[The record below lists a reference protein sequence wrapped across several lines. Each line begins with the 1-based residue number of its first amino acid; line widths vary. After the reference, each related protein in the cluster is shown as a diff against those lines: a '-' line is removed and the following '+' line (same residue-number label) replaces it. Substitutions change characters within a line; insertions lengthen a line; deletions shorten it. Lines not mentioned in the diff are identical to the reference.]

1 MKPSLLN
8 LPPKFDRF
16 RSYPGFDQWEIC
28 KRIAVAFTT
37 HRHVLLHAPP
47 GVGKTLI
54 AATVQKLIPASNAS
68 REPRMLFLTPSRGL
82 QDQLASEFDT
92 VRVVKGRSN
101 YYCPEFRGGC
111 DLPALC
117 ESVCSIEQET
127 KKQIRENDP
136 FPSGCNYP
144 IAIKQARDSY
154 TPCGNYAF
162 WFSLAR
168 YGDPDAL
175 GPIDLLVCDEAHTI
189 LNTLTDF
196 VSIVLSPEDCRTYL
210 HIQLPRFTDCRAW
223 SQWARD
229 TAFKPACAA
238 LNKINTST
246 PPKAKA
252 KVTALCKAITELT
265 MIGLSDEKEYDRWVP
280 DTRELNVKISPL
292 WPGKLTEQYL
302 FRSIPRV
309 LLCSGSLTP
318 ETITDLG
325 IDRHTAEFI
334 EVGSVSPPSNRPI
347 IYLNS
352 TPEIKVERSMSSG
365 EKRAIVRKIDLI
377 TDVWG
382 EYPGLIL
389 PTSYEWRDIILN
401 ETRHHQLYITHD
413 SGKAQEAI
421 HHYRLGSSGILL
433 SPAAWEGY
441 DFPDCVWVVIP
452 KIPFLIS
459 NDPLLQARK
468 KERKG
473 FANSIIAAKLLQGS
487 LRHIRSRDAK
497 GVVFILDWHWTHFQS
512 STFFPQYYRSAWRVR
527 SEVPTPKELG
537 FQ

>member
-37 HRHVLLHAPP
+37 RRHVLLHAPP

-54 AATVQKLIPASNAS
+54 AATVQKLIPASDSS

-92 VRVVKGRSN
+92 VRAVKGRSN

-117 ESVCSIEQET
+117 ESVCSIEKPGNNQLSNCGYRVA
-127 KKQIRENDP
+127 IRNAYDSLT
-136 FPSGCNYP
+136 PS
-144 IAIKQARDSY
+144 
-154 TPCGNYAF
+154 GNYAF
-162 WFSLAR
+162 WLSLAR
-168 YGDPDAL
+168 YGDPNAL
-175 GPIDLLVCDEAHTI
+175 GDIDLLVCDEAHTI

-210 HIQLPRFTDCRAW
+210 GLQLPRYADCRAW
-223 SQWARD
+223 SEWARH

-238 LNKINTST
+238 LNKINNVATN
-246 PPKAKA
+246 PKVKA
-252 KVTALCKAITELT
+252 KVTALCKAITTDLT
-265 MIGLSDEKEYDRWVP
+265 MIGFDDEKEYDRWIP
-280 DTRELNVKISPL
+280 DIRELNVKISPL

-401 ETRHHQLYITHD
+401 ETRHRGMYITHD
-413 SGKAQEAI
+413 SGKAQEAVNLF
-421 HHYRLGSSGILL
+421 RPRSSGILL
-433 SPAAWEGY
+433 TPAGWEGY
-441 DFPDCVWVVIP
+441 DLPDCMWIVIP

-497 GVVFILDWHWTHFQS
+497 GVVFILDWHWTHFQN

-527 SEVPTPKELG
+527 SEIPTPKELG
-537 FQ
+537 FR

>member
-1 MKPSLLN
+1 MKPSALA
-8 LPPKFDRF
+8 LPTKFDRF

-54 AATVQKLIPASNAS
+54 AATVQKLIPAADAS

-117 ESVCSIEQET
+117 ESVCSIEKLGSNLT
-127 KKQIRENDP
+127 SNCPYRVAIANAYDSLT
-136 FPSGCNYP
+136 PS
-144 IAIKQARDSY
+144 
-154 TPCGNYAF
+154 GNYAF
-162 WFSLAR
+162 WLSLAR
-168 YGDPDAL
+168 YGDPNAL
-175 GPIDLLVCDEAHTI
+175 GDIDLLVCDEAHNV

-196 VSIVLSPEDCRTYL
+196 ISIILKPEDARLIGLT
-210 HIQLPRFTDCRAW
+210 LPRYTDIA
-223 SQWARD
+223 QWVEWAIATGLPTTFAAVNRLTEHTPHKQKARIKNL
-229 TAFKPACAA
+229 F
-238 LNKINTST
+238 
-246 PPKAKA
+246 
-252 KVTALCKAITELT
+252 KAIDQLAQ
-265 MIGLSDEKEYDRWVP
+265 IDPNSNSKWVP
-280 DTRELNVKISPL
+280 DTRELDIKIAPV
-292 WPGKLTEQYL
+292 WPGKLTEQFL

-309 LLCSGSLTP
+309 LLCSGSLAP

-365 EKRAIVRKIDLI
+365 ERRAIVRKIDLI

-401 ETRHHQLYITHD
+401 ETRHREMYITHD
-413 SGKAQEAI
+413 SGKAQEAVNLF
-421 HHYRLGSSGILL
+421 RSRSSGILL
-433 SPAAWEGY
+433 TPAGWEGY
-441 DFPDCVWVVIP
+441 DLPDCMWIVIP

-497 GVVFILDWHWTHFQS
+497 GVVFILDWHWTHFQN

-527 SEVPTPKELG
+527 SEISTPKELG